1 MKEGAKGIKISTKN
15 SIASLEQ
22 TIQDKRRLFVY
33 SFVAVTLI
41 VLLAPLFTR
50 WMLGN
55 DTLPGEESYAHLML
69 AESLVQ
75 EERAI
80 HPIYEGREFFITPYH
95 RLLAFTGRIFGL
107 ETGSLILGLL
117 LGLLSSLLFFLLLKH
132 LDISLTERLLIMLP
146 LVLSPV
152 FIYLFTAPNP
162 HSFAVLLLLLGAY
175 LATKTYAHKGS
186 EEWLTIAG
194 KLTAVICLFLVSMF
208 SLFHAGLAIVLA
220 LWYGLQKG
228 RGSKKRGWMS
238 EWVYVLLAVALSILA
253 VLIFKPAGYYVY
265 YQIEHSLA
273 TLIPLSISDL
283 GAYLGFGPFSLV
295 LAGIGLYESWK
306 NKKQHLI
313 RYLLT
318 ITLFTLVFWY
328 GNTIFFYLLW
338 PAVYYMGLGLT
349 ALRSLHWRFTL
360 LKNLTLLVVICG
372 LLFSTISFMNQTAQG
387 GATQDMKE
395 GLEMLQGLARTD
407 DVVLTSHTNGF
418 VVEYLAKRKVL
429 LDGAFYTIPNLE
441 EAFEASYR
449 LFYPPNQQAL
459 TSLLEQHHIQ
469 FMVIDKKMKE
479 DLWNNKKQGLLAHL
493 DNEKLFKRILT
504 SPDLE
509 IWQVQRG

>member
-1 MKEGAKGIKISTKN
+1 MKENPRYDRKKV
-15 SIASLEQ
+15 
-22 TIQDKRRLFVY
+22 FVY
-33 SFVAVTLI
+33 VFIAVTLM
-41 VLLAPLFTR
+41 VLLAPVFIR

-55 DTLPGEESYAHLML
+55 ETLLGEESYAHLML
-69 AESLVQ
+69 AESRIQ
-75 EERAI
+75 EERTI
-80 HPIYEGREFFITPYH
+80 HPIDERREFFVTPYH

-146 LVLSPV
+146 FVLSPV
-152 FIYLFTAPNP
+152 FIYLFTTPNP

-175 LATKTYAHKGS
+175 LATKTYAHTGS
-186 EEWLTIAG
+186 EEWLTLAG

-220 LWYGLQKG
+220 LWYGIKKG
-228 RGSKKRGWMS
+228 RESKKRAWMS

-253 VLIFKPAGYYVY
+253 FLIFKPTGYYVY

-283 GAYLGFGPFSLV
+283 GAYLGFGAFSLV
-295 LAGIGLYESWK
+295 LLGIGLYESWK
-306 NKKQHLI
+306 NKKQHLMM
-313 RYLLT
+313 YLLI

-338 PAVYYMGLGLT
+338 LAAYYMGLGLT
-349 ALRSLHWRFTL
+349 ALRNLYWRFTL

-395 GLEMLQGLARTD
+395 GLEILQGLSRTD

-449 LFYPPNQQAL
+449 LFYPPDQQTL
-459 TSLLEQHHIQ
+459 TRLLEQHHIQ
-469 FMVIDKKMKE
+469 FIVIDKKMKE
-479 DLWNNKKQGLLAHL
+479 DLWNSKKQGLLVYL
-493 DNEKLFKRILT
+493 DNEKLFKRIFT
-504 SPDLE
+504 SSNTE